1 MVVFQALT
9 WESRDTDDE
18 HMISIFGKT
27 EDGKSVCLTT
37 AFTPYFFV
45 KLPENI
51 NTPKIR
57 RIYEII
63 DQQCKDS
70 LVAYTVVKS
79 KDVWGFQNNQE
90 FPFMKISFK
99 HLQARR
105 LVDSFLRKPLDR
117 TPELFDIFGVRNV
130 KVYESNLDP
139 VLRLMHRTG
148 IQSTGWLDTGD
159 KCIRSHLANVD
170 MDLFSNDWTT
180 LKPVARDD
188 IAPFVVASVDIECYS
203 KSRKFPD
210 ANNTDDVCF
219 QIAISLCKF
228 GSDEPYDKTCLCYKK
243 TDSNL
248 EGCNILSYPTE
259 KEMLEAFQKYLHQK
273 DVDIITGWNI
283 FGFDMEYI
291 YKRAQ
296 INRCHYDFFN
306 LGKLK
311 DTESELTIKKL
322 SSSALGDNL
331 LKLLP
336 MSGRFIFD
344 LFHEIKKGYK
354 LDSYK
359 LDNVSKLY
367 LGDQKIDM
375 TPKEMFFRYEEEDPV
390 KLREVAE
397 YCIKDTLLPHR
408 LMKKLCTLLNL
419 VEMAKATWVPVPFL
433 VERGQQIKVFS
444 QLTKK
449 ARELG
454 FMVPTIRY
462 GAIPEEPYEG
472 ATVLEAQKGAYY
484 TPITALDFESLYPSI
499 MMAHNLCYSSYVMDE
514 KRYGN
519 VPGITYETFKIADR
533 TYKFAQDVPSLL
545 PAILL
550 ELKQFRK
557 QAKKDM
563 AAATGFM
570 KEVYNGKQLAY
581 KISMNS
587 VYGFTGAGKGILPC
601 VPIASTTTSKGRAMI
616 EETKN
621 YVEKHFPGSKV
632 RYGDSVT
639 PDTPLLIRQNG
650 EVKTTRIDSL
660 VDVYEL
666 RDDGKEIAEIDAEV
680 WTESGFTPI
689 QQIVRHKTTKNIH
702 RVLTHTGVVDVT
714 EDHSLLLKNKEM
726 IKPSEVCLGTELL
739 HGNSVEAFGES
750 DTSVTPE
757 EAKVMGFFFG
767 DGSCGHYDGK
777 YTWALNN
784 SNMKYLEEMKS
795 LCPFETRVY
804 DTIESSGVYKL
815 NAVGD
820 VKSISTKYRSLFYNQ
835 HKEKVVPPCILGAPL
850 SVVKSF
856 WEGYYMADGDKDVHG
871 YTRMDI
877 KGKEGSM
884 GMYIIGRRL
893 GYNVSVNTRSDKPD
907 VFRQTWTTSS
917 QRKNPI
923 AIKKLELVGE
933 TNGYVYDLTTGS
945 HHFHVGPGE
954 LVVHNTDSVMVE
966 FDVGDRKGEEAIA
979 YSWEVGERAA
989 EECSALFKKPNNLEL
1004 EKVYWPYFLY
1014 SKKRYAAKLWTKGK
1028 DDKMHMDY
1036 IDVKGLQLVRR
1047 DNTPHVRE
1055 VCKEL
1060 LDVVLTS
1067 SDPGPPKELAKERA
1081 IELLS
1086 GDVPNEKLVLSQ
1098 SLADTYKV
1106 AGKNV
1111 SVTSSE
1117 SVNINQSHVQVVTKM
1132 RQRKPG
1138 SEPQSGD
1145 RVPYLLT
1152 KTENAKAKAY
1162 EKAEDPKYVEEHGVP
1177 VDYHYYFL
1185 NKFLNPV
1192 CDLLD
1197 PLYENVKEEI
1207 FGEIINQH
1215 KPPKPKREPALSTM
1229 KKDDLIAEC
1238 KRRGLEETGTLVV
1251 LRARLKEARQG
1262 SVEDI
1267 FKNYELKQSKDE
1279 SSREDYAD
1287 S

>member
-18 HMISIFGKT
+18 HLISIFGKT
-27 EDGKSVCLTT
+27 EEGKSVCLTT
-37 AFTPYFFV
+37 AFTPYFFI
-45 KLPENI
+45 KLPEKI
-51 NTPKIR
+51 DAGKIR
-57 RIYEII
+57 RIYNILDEK
-63 DQQCKDS
+63 CKDS
-70 LVAYTVVKS
+70 LVAYSVMKS
-79 KDVWGFQNNQE
+79 KDVWGFQNNEE
-90 FPFMKISFK
+90 FVFMKVNFK

-117 TPELFDIFGVRNV
+117 TPELFNIFGVRNV

-159 KCIRSHLANVD
+159 KCIRSHLARVD
-170 MDLFSNDWTT
+170 MDLFCNDWTT

-188 IAPFVVASVDIECYS
+188 IAPFVVASVDIECNS
-203 KSRKFPD
+203 STGKFPD
-210 ANNTDDVCF
+210 ADVTGDACF

-228 GSDEPYDKTCLCYKK
+228 GSDEPYDKTCLCYKN
-243 TDSNL
+243 TDPNL
-248 EGCNILSYPTE
+248 EGSTILSYPTE
-259 KEMLEAFQKYLHQK
+259 REMLEAFQKYLHTK

-296 INRCHYDFFN
+296 VNRCHYEFFN
-306 LGKLK
+306 LGKLR
-311 DTESELTIKKL
+311 DTESELVIKKL

-336 MSGRFIFD
+336 MPGRFIFD
-344 LFHEIKKGYK
+344 MFHEVKKGYK

-375 TPKEMFFRYEEEDPV
+375 APKEMFARYREEDPV

-408 LMKKLCTLLNL
+408 LMKKLCTLLNM
-419 VEMAKATWVPVPFL
+419 VEMAKATWVPANFL

-484 TPITALDFESLYPSI
+484 TPITALDFEALYPSI

-514 KRYGN
+514 KRYGS
-519 VPGITYETFKIADR
+519 VPGITYETFNIGDR

-545 PAILL
+545 PAILA

-557 QAKKDM
+557 QAKRDM

-581 KISMNS
+581 KVSMNS

-601 VPIASTTTSKGRAMI
+601 VPIASTTTSKGRSMI

-621 YVEKHFPGSKV
+621 YVEKNFPGAKV
-632 RYGDSVT
+632 RYGD
-639 PDTPLLIRQNG
+639 
-650 EVKTTRIDSL
+650 
-660 VDVYEL
+660 
-666 RDDGKEIAEIDAEV
+666 
-680 WTESGFTPI
+680 
-689 QQIVRHKTTKNIH
+689 
-702 RVLTHTGVVDVT
+702 
-714 EDHSLLLKNKEM
+714 
-726 IKPSEVCLGTELL
+726 
-739 HGNSVEAFGES
+739 
-750 DTSVTPE
+750 
-757 EAKVMGFFFG
+757 
-767 DGSCGHYDGK
+767 
-777 YTWALNN
+777 
-784 SNMKYLEEMKS
+784 
-795 LCPFETRVY
+795 
-804 DTIESSGVYKL
+804 
-815 NAVGD
+815 
-820 VKSISTKYRSLFYNQ
+820 
-835 HKEKVVPPCILGAPL
+835 
-850 SVVKSF
+850 
-856 WEGYYMADGDKDVHG
+856 
-871 YTRMDI
+871 
-877 KGKEGSM
+877 
-884 GMYIIGRRL
+884 
-893 GYNVSVNTRSDKPD
+893 
-907 VFRQTWTTSS
+907 
-917 QRKNPI
+917 
-923 AIKKLELVGE
+923 
-933 TNGYVYDLTTGS
+933 
-945 HHFHVGPGE
+945 
-954 LVVHNTDSVMVE
+954 TDSVMVE

-1014 SKKRYAAKLWTKGK
+1014 SKKRYAAKLWTQGK
-1028 DDKMHMDY
+1028 DGKMHMDY
-1036 IDVKGLQLVRR
+1036 IDIKGLQVVRR

-1086 GDVPNEKLVLSQ
+1086 GDVPNDKLILSQ
-1098 SLADTYKV
+1098 GLSDTYKV
-1106 AGKNV
+1106 GGKNV
-1111 SVTSSE
+1111 SVTSAD

-1152 KTENAKAKAY
+1152 KTQDPKAKAY
-1162 EKAEDPKYVEEHGVP
+1162 EKAEDPKYVEEHGVS

-1207 FGEIINQH
+1207 FGEIINRH
-1215 KPPKPKREPALSTM
+1215 KPPKPPKLPALSTM

-1238 KRRGLEETGTLVV
+1238 QRLGLEETGTLAI
-1251 LRARLKEARQG
+1251 LRARLKDARHG
-1262 SVEDI
+1262 SVEDL
-1267 FKNYELKQSKDE
+1267 FKNYELTQSKDE
-1279 SSREDYAD
+1279 SS
-1287 S
+1287 

>member
-9 WESRDTDDE
+9 WEARDTDEE
-18 HMISIFGKT
+18 HLISIFGKT
-27 EDGKSVCLTT
+27 AEGKSVCLTT
-37 AFTPYFFV
+37 SFTPYFFI
-45 KLPENI
+45 KLPG
-51 NTPKIR
+51 KIDNQKVQ
-57 RIYEII
+57 RIYDIL
-63 DQQCKDS
+63 DSQCKDS
-70 LVAYTVVKS
+70 LVAYSLMKS
-79 KDVWGFQNNQE
+79 KDVWGFQNNEE
-90 FPFMKISFK
+90 FPFMKLNFK
-99 HLQARR
+99 NLQARR
-105 LVDSFLRKPLDR
+105 YVDSILRRPLDR
-117 TPELFDIFGVRNV
+117 LPELYDIFGVRNV

-148 IQSTGWLDTGD
+148 IQSTGWLETGD
-159 KCIRSHLANVD
+159 KCTRSHLAKVD
-170 MDLFSNDWTT
+170 VDLFCNDWTT
-180 LKPVARDD
+180 LKPVTRDD
-188 IAPFVVASVDIECYS
+188 IAPFVVASVDIECNS
-203 KSRKFPD
+203 STGKFPD
-210 ANNTDDVCF
+210 ANISGDACF

-228 GSDEPYDKTCLCYKK
+228 GSDEPYDKTCLCFKK
-243 TDSNL
+243 TDPNL
-248 EGCNILSYPTE
+248 EGSTILSYNTE
-259 KEMLEAFQKYLHQK
+259 REMLEAFHKYLHK
-273 DVDIITGWNI
+273 NDVDVITGWNI

-296 INRCHYDFFN
+296 INRCHPDFFN

-311 DTESELTIKKL
+311 DTDSELVIKKL

-336 MSGRFIFD
+336 MPGRFIFD
-344 LFHEIKKGYK
+344 MFHEIKKGYK

-375 TPKEMFFRYEEEDPV
+375 APKEMFARFVEEDPV

-419 VEMAKATWVPVPFL
+419 VEMAKATWVPAGFL

-484 TPITALDFESLYPSI
+484 TPITALDFEALYPSI

-514 KRYGN
+514 KKYGN
-519 VPGITYETFKIADR
+519 VPGIEYETFNIGDR
-533 TYKFAQDVPSLL
+533 TYKFAQGVPSLL

-557 QAKKDM
+557 QAKRDM

-581 KISMNS
+581 KVSMNS

-601 VPIASTTTSKGRAMI
+601 VPIASTTTSKGRSMI
-616 EETKN
+616 EDTKN
-621 YVEKHFPGSKV
+621 YVEKNFPGAKV
-632 RYGDSVT
+632 RYGD
-639 PDTPLLIRQNG
+639 
-650 EVKTTRIDSL
+650 
-660 VDVYEL
+660 
-666 RDDGKEIAEIDAEV
+666 
-680 WTESGFTPI
+680 
-689 QQIVRHKTTKNIH
+689 
-702 RVLTHTGVVDVT
+702 
-714 EDHSLLLKNKEM
+714 
-726 IKPSEVCLGTELL
+726 
-739 HGNSVEAFGES
+739 
-750 DTSVTPE
+750 
-757 EAKVMGFFFG
+757 
-767 DGSCGHYDGK
+767 
-777 YTWALNN
+777 
-784 SNMKYLEEMKS
+784 
-795 LCPFETRVY
+795 
-804 DTIESSGVYKL
+804 
-815 NAVGD
+815 
-820 VKSISTKYRSLFYNQ
+820 
-835 HKEKVVPPCILGAPL
+835 
-850 SVVKSF
+850 
-856 WEGYYMADGDKDVHG
+856 
-871 YTRMDI
+871 
-877 KGKEGSM
+877 
-884 GMYIIGRRL
+884 
-893 GYNVSVNTRSDKPD
+893 
-907 VFRQTWTTSS
+907 
-917 QRKNPI
+917 
-923 AIKKLELVGE
+923 
-933 TNGYVYDLTTGS
+933 
-945 HHFHVGPGE
+945 
-954 LVVHNTDSVMVE
+954 TDSVMVE

-1014 SKKRYAAKLWTKGK
+1014 SKKRYAAKLWTQGK
-1028 DDKMHMDY
+1028 DGKMHMDY
-1036 IDVKGLQLVRR
+1036 IDIKGLQVVRR

-1067 SDPGPPKELAKERA
+1067 NDPGPPKELAKERA

-1086 GDVPNEKLVLSQ
+1086 GDVPNNKLILSQ

-1106 AGKNV
+1106 NGASV
-1111 SVTSSE
+1111 SITSPE

-1132 RQRKPG
+1132 RERKPG

-1152 KTENAKAKAY
+1152 KTENPKAKAF
-1162 EKAEDPKYVEEHGVP
+1162 EKAEDPKYVEENSVP
-1177 VDYHYYFL
+1177 VDYHYYFM

-1197 PLYENVKEEI
+1197 PLYESVKEEI
-1207 FGEIINQH
+1207 FGDIINQH
-1215 KPPKPKREPALSTM
+1215 KPVKPPKLPSLSGM
-1229 KKDDLIAEC
+1229 KKDELVAEC
-1238 KRRGLEETGTLVV
+1238 RRLGLEDSGTAVI
-1251 LRARLKEARQG
+1251 LRTRIKESRMKNEE
-1262 SVEDI
+1262 SVEDL
-1267 FKNYELKQSKDE
+1267 FKNYEPTINKNE
-1279 SSREDYAD
+1279 SD
-1287 S
+1287 

>member
-9 WESRDTDDE
+9 WEARDSEDE
-18 HMISIFGKT
+18 DAKEHLISIFGKT

-51 NTPKIR
+51 KPVDVQ
-57 RIYEII
+57 RIYDILDET
-63 DQQCKDS
+63 CKDS
-70 LVAYTVVKS
+70 LVEYSLMKS

-90 FPFMKISFK
+90 FVFMKLDFK
-99 HLQARR
+99 NLQARR
-105 LVDSFLRKPLDR
+105 LVDSFLRKPLNR
-117 TPELFDIFGVRNV
+117 TPELFNIFGANNV

-159 KCIRSHLANVD
+159 KCVRSHLAHVD
-170 MDLFSNDWTT
+170 IDLFCNDWTT

-188 IAPFVVASVDIECYS
+188 IAPFVVASVDIECNS
-203 KSRKFPD
+203 STGKFPD
-210 ANNTDDVCF
+210 ANILGDACF

-243 TDSNL
+243 TDPNL
-248 EGCNILSYPTE
+248 EGSNILSYETE
-259 KEMLEAFQKYLHQK
+259 REMLEAFRKYIHER

-291 YKRAQ
+291 YKRAL
-296 INRCHYDFFN
+296 INKCHYNFFN

-311 DTESELTIKKL
+311 DKKSELTIKKL

-336 MSGRFIFD
+336 MPGRFIFD

-375 TPKEMFFRYEEEDPV
+375 APKEMFARYKEEDPV

-514 KRYGN
+514 KRYGAI
-519 VPGITYETFKIADR
+519 PGITYETFKIGDR

-557 QAKKDM
+557 QAKRDM

-601 VPIASTTTSKGRAMI
+601 VPIASTTTSKGRSMI

-621 YVEKHFPGSKV
+621 YVEKNFPGAKV
-632 RYGDSVT
+632 RYGD
-639 PDTPLLIRQNG
+639 
-650 EVKTTRIDSL
+650 
-660 VDVYEL
+660 
-666 RDDGKEIAEIDAEV
+666 
-680 WTESGFTPI
+680 
-689 QQIVRHKTTKNIH
+689 
-702 RVLTHTGVVDVT
+702 
-714 EDHSLLLKNKEM
+714 
-726 IKPSEVCLGTELL
+726 
-739 HGNSVEAFGES
+739 
-750 DTSVTPE
+750 
-757 EAKVMGFFFG
+757 
-767 DGSCGHYDGK
+767 
-777 YTWALNN
+777 
-784 SNMKYLEEMKS
+784 
-795 LCPFETRVY
+795 
-804 DTIESSGVYKL
+804 
-815 NAVGD
+815 
-820 VKSISTKYRSLFYNQ
+820 
-835 HKEKVVPPCILGAPL
+835 
-850 SVVKSF
+850 
-856 WEGYYMADGDKDVHG
+856 
-871 YTRMDI
+871 
-877 KGKEGSM
+877 
-884 GMYIIGRRL
+884 
-893 GYNVSVNTRSDKPD
+893 
-907 VFRQTWTTSS
+907 
-917 QRKNPI
+917 
-923 AIKKLELVGE
+923 
-933 TNGYVYDLTTGS
+933 
-945 HHFHVGPGE
+945 
-954 LVVHNTDSVMVE
+954 TDSVMVE

-1028 DDKMHMDY
+1028 DGNMHMDY

-1067 SDPGPPKELAKERA
+1067 SDTGPPKELAKERA

-1086 GDVPNEKLVLSQ
+1086 GDVPNHKLVLSQ
-1098 SLADTYKV
+1098 SLSDTYKV

-1117 SVNINQSHVQVVTKM
+1117 SVNINQSHVQVVNKM

-1152 KTENAKAKAY
+1152 KTQDPKAKAY
-1162 EKAEDPKYVEEHGVP
+1162 EKAEDPKYVEEHGIP

-1207 FGEIINQH
+1207 FGEIIAQH
-1215 KPPKPKREPALSTM
+1215 KPPPKKRMSSGPSLSAM
-1229 KKDDLIAEC
+1229 KKSELIEEC
-1238 KRRGLEETGTLVV
+1238 KKLGLDETGKVAE
-1251 LRARLKEARQG
+1251 LRERLKASREVKEE
-1262 SVEDI
+1262 SIEDL
-1267 FKNYELKQSKDE
+1267 FKNYEQGISKDE
-1279 SSREDYAD
+1279 SLR
-1287 S
+1287 

>member
-9 WESRDTDDE
+9 WEARDEDE
-18 HMISIFGKT
+18 DHLISIFGKT
-27 EDGKSVCLTT
+27 EDGKSVCVTT
-37 AFTPYFFV
+37 AFEPYLYI
-45 KLPENI
+45 KLPEVKYAKEI
-51 NTPKIR
+51 YA
-57 RIYEII
+57 RI
-63 DQQCKDS
+63 KDS
-70 LVAYTVVKS
+70 CTGYTVVES
-79 KDVWGFQNNQE
+79 KDIWGFQNNQKFLFMRVTFSNLE
-90 FPFMKISFK
+90 RRRKTDYMLKKPMNLSSGPFP
-99 HLQARR
+99 L
-105 LVDSFLRKPLDR
+105 
-117 TPELFDIFGVRNV
+117 

-139 VLRLMHRTG
+139 ILRMMHRTG
-148 IQSTGWLDTGD
+148 IQSTGWLDTGSE
-159 KCIRSHLANVD
+159 CVYSNLAHVD
-170 MDLFSNDWTT
+170 IDLFCNDWET
-180 LKPVARDD
+180 LKPVKRDD
-188 IAPFVVASVDIECYS
+188 VAPFVVASIDIES
-203 KSRKFPD
+203 NSSTGKFPD
-210 ANNTDDVCF
+210 ADIDGDACF
-219 QIAISLCKF
+219 QIALSLCKL
-228 GSDEPYDKTCLCYKK
+228 GSDEPYDKTCFCFKQ
-243 TDSNL
+243 TDPNL
-248 EGCNILSYPTE
+248 EGCNILSYDTE
-259 KEMLEAFQKYLHQK
+259 REMLEAFRNYMIKQ
-273 DVDIITGWNI
+273 DIDIMTGWNI

-296 INRCHYDFFN
+296 INKCHYDFYN

-311 DTESELTIKKL
+311 DTDSELVIKKL

-344 LFHEIKKGYK
+344 LFHEVKKGYK

-359 LDNVSKLY
+359 LDSVSKLY

-375 TPKEMFFRYEEEDPV
+375 APKEMFARYKEEDPV

-397 YCIKDTLLPHR
+397 YCVKDTLLPHR

-484 TPITALDFESLYPSI
+484 TPITALDFEALYPSI

-514 KRYGN
+514 KKYGN
-519 VPGITYETFKIADR
+519 VPGITYETFNIGDR

-557 QAKKDM
+557 QAKRDM

-601 VPIASTTTSKGRAMI
+601 VPIASTTTSKGRSMI

-621 YVEKHFPGSKV
+621 YVEANFPGAKV
-632 RYGDSVT
+632 RYGD
-639 PDTPLLIRQNG
+639 
-650 EVKTTRIDSL
+650 
-660 VDVYEL
+660 
-666 RDDGKEIAEIDAEV
+666 
-680 WTESGFTPI
+680 
-689 QQIVRHKTTKNIH
+689 
-702 RVLTHTGVVDVT
+702 
-714 EDHSLLLKNKEM
+714 
-726 IKPSEVCLGTELL
+726 
-739 HGNSVEAFGES
+739 
-750 DTSVTPE
+750 
-757 EAKVMGFFFG
+757 
-767 DGSCGHYDGK
+767 
-777 YTWALNN
+777 
-784 SNMKYLEEMKS
+784 
-795 LCPFETRVY
+795 
-804 DTIESSGVYKL
+804 
-815 NAVGD
+815 
-820 VKSISTKYRSLFYNQ
+820 
-835 HKEKVVPPCILGAPL
+835 
-850 SVVKSF
+850 
-856 WEGYYMADGDKDVHG
+856 
-871 YTRMDI
+871 
-877 KGKEGSM
+877 
-884 GMYIIGRRL
+884 
-893 GYNVSVNTRSDKPD
+893 
-907 VFRQTWTTSS
+907 
-917 QRKNPI
+917 
-923 AIKKLELVGE
+923 
-933 TNGYVYDLTTGS
+933 
-945 HHFHVGPGE
+945 
-954 LVVHNTDSVMVE
+954 TDSVMVE

-1014 SKKRYAAKLWTKGK
+1014 SKKRYAAKLWTKAK

-1086 GDVPNEKLVLSQ
+1086 GDVPNDKLTLSQ
-1098 SLADTYKV
+1098 SLSDSYKV
-1106 AGKNV
+1106 GGKAI
-1111 SVTSSE
+1111 SVTSPE
-1117 SVNINQSHVQVVTKM
+1117 SININQSHVQVVTKM

-1152 KTENAKAKAY
+1152 KTEDPKAKAF
-1162 EKAEDPKYVEEHGVP
+1162 EKAEDPKYVEENGVP
-1177 VDYHYYFL
+1177 VDYHYYFM

-1215 KPPKPKREPALSTM
+1215 KPKKPPKLPSLSGM
-1229 KKDDLIAEC
+1229 KKDELVAEC
-1238 KRRGLEETGTLVV
+1238 KRLGLEETGTAPILK
-1251 LRARLKEARQG
+1251 ARLKEARMKKEE
-1262 SVEDI
+1262 SVEDL
-1267 FKNYELKQSKDE
+1267 FKNYNPIDNKNE
-1279 SSREDYAD
+1279 SV
-1287 S
+1287 